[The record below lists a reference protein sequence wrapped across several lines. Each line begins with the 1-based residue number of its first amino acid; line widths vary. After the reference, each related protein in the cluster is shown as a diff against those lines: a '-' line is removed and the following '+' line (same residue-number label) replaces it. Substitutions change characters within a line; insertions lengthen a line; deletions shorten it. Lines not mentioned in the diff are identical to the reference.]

1 MLLSEKLEQ
10 AKFSKSVAGYAVKE
24 VDGFL
29 GDILPVLREEEEL
42 MRVLRTKLSAF
53 EAHTEEIEKR
63 EQEAYRVLEAAKQEA
78 ESMLV
83 AARKNAGAIVAEA
96 KAAAE
101 ARERA
106 ADAHAAEQLQNA
118 ERRSAER
125 IDEAK
130 KTAEMI
136 LAAADRK
143 GRTML
148 AEAQARATA
157 QSQSAKALAAECVA
171 FEARFR
177 TLAADTVRALSE
189 LKDDAPKPIVTQSAS
204 QIAAEPIL
212 QQSARMAQP
221 ETPAQPPQRA
231 VPPAPVPESP
241 KAESTPAAPE
251 EESAARDIPF
261 AGGQPISA
269 YTGASEKPSGRKLYD
284 TVTVSYESD
293 DGYEDI
299 RKLMED
305 TSGKK
310 PTNPAHFC
318 E

>member
-29 GDILPVLREEEEL
+29 GDLLPVLREEEEL
-42 MRVLRTKLSAF
+42 MRVLRTKVSAF

-63 EQEAYRVLEAAKQEA
+63 EQEAYRVLEAAKNEA
-78 ESMLV
+78 ESMLA
-83 AARKNAGAIVAEA
+83 AARKNAEAIVAEA
-96 KAAAE
+96 KAVAE

-106 ADAHAAEQLQNA
+106 ADAHAAEQLANA
-118 ERRSAER
+118 DRRSAER
-125 IDEAK
+125 LDEAK
-130 KTAEMI
+130 RTAEMI

-143 GRTML
+143 GRTLL

-189 LKDDAPKPIVTQSAS
+189 LKDDAPRPIVTLPAS
-204 QIAAEPIL
+204 QNAAEPTV
-212 QQSARMAQP
+212 QQPVQP
-221 ETPAQPPQRA
+221 TA
-231 VPPAPVPESP
+231 
-241 KAESTPAAPE
+241 PAAPAE
-251 EESAARDIPF
+251 PARRVVRPAPAPEQQEHSVPAETNTARDIAF
-261 AGGQPISA
+261 AGGQPVSS
-269 YTGASEKPSGRKLYD
+269 YTGQSEKPSGRKLYD

-305 TSGKK
+305 ASGKK
-310 PTNPAHFC
+310 PTNPAHFM

>member
-24 VDGFL
+24 VDGFFS
-29 GDILPVLREEEEL
+29 DFLPVLREEEEL

-53 EAHTEEIEKR
+53 EAHAEEIEKR

-78 ESMLV
+78 ESMLA

-143 GRTML
+143 GRTLL

-204 QIAAEPIL
+204 QIAAEPIVPK
-212 QQSARMAQP
+212 SVQP
-221 ETPAQPPQRA
+221 AEPEVSEEPPRR
-231 VPPAPVPESP
+231 VVRPAPAAEQP
-241 KAESTPAAPE
+241 KAESTPAAPA

-261 AGGQPISA
+261 AGGQPVSA

-284 TVTVSYESD
+284 TVTVSYDND

-305 TSGKK
+305 VNGKK
-310 PTNPAHFC
+310 STNPAHFM

>member
-24 VDGFL
+24 VDGFI
-29 GDILPVLREEEEL
+29 GDFLPILREEEEL

-63 EQEAYRVLEAAKQEA
+63 EQEAYRVLEAAKKES
-78 ESMLV
+78 ESMLA
-83 AARKNAGAIVAEA
+83 AARKNADAIVAEA

-101 ARERA
+101 AREHA

-118 ERRSAER
+118 ERRCAER

-143 GRTML
+143 GRTLL
-148 AEAQARATA
+148 AEAQARASA
-157 QSQSAKALAAECVA
+157 QSQSARALAAECIA

-177 TLAADTVRALSE
+177 ALAADTVRALSE
-189 LKDDAPKPIVTQSAS
+189 LKDDAPKPIVTQAAREPIP
-204 QIAAEPIL
+204 QPIAEPIVP
-212 QQSARMAQP
+212 QP
-221 ETPAQPPQRA
+221 AAPAEPASRTTR
-231 VPPAPVPESP
+231 PAPAATQPQP
-241 KAESTPAAPE
+241 KAEPAVPA
-251 EESAARDIPF
+251 EESAPRDIAF
-261 AGGQPISA
+261 AGGQPVSA
-269 YTGASEKPSGRKLYD
+269 YTGAPEKPSGRKLYD
-284 TVTVSYESD
+284 TVTVSYDND

-305 TSGKK
+305 ANGKK
-310 PTNPAHFC
+310 PTNPVHFC

>member
-78 ESMLV
+78 ENMLA

-143 GRTML
+143 GRTLL

-157 QSQSAKALAAECVA
+157 QSQSAKALAAECIA

-204 QIAAEPIL
+204 QIAPKPVQPAEPEVSEEPPRRVVRL
-212 QQSARMAQP
+212 APAAEQP
-221 ETPAQPPQRA
+221 KVEP
-231 VPPAPVPESP
+231 
-241 KAESTPAAPE
+241 TPAAPA

-261 AGGQPISA
+261 AGGQPVSA

-284 TVTVSYESD
+284 TVTVSYDND

-305 TSGKK
+305 ASGKK

>member
-24 VDGFL
+24 VDGFI
-29 GDILPVLREEEEL
+29 GDFLPILREEEEL

-78 ESMLV
+78 ESMV
-83 AARKNAGAIVAEA
+83 AAARKNADAIVAEA

-106 ADAHAAEQLQNA
+106 AEAHAAEQLQNA
-118 ERRSAER
+118 ERRSAAR

-143 GRTML
+143 GRTLL
-148 AEAQARATA
+148 AEAQARASA
-157 QSQSAKALAAECVA
+157 QSQSAKALAAECIA

-177 TLAADTVRALSE
+177 ALAADTVRALSE
-189 LKDDAPKPIVTQSAS
+189 LKDDAPKPIVTKPVQ
-204 QIAAEPIL
+204 QPIPEPIV
-212 QQSARMAQP
+212 QQPVAPVEPASRPAR
-221 ETPAQPPQRA
+221 
-231 VPPAPVPESP
+231 PAPAVEQP
-241 KAESTPAAPE
+241 KPK
-251 EESAARDIPF
+251 EESAAPAAESAPRDIAF
-261 AGGQPISA
+261 AGGQPVSA
-269 YTGASEKPSGRKLYD
+269 YTGAPEKPSGRKLYD
-284 TVTVSYESD
+284 TVTVSYDND

-305 TSGKK
+305 ANGKK
-310 PTNPAHFC
+310 PTNPVHFM